1 DALTTARFG
10 DFKVTADDVVFG
22 DDDGVVFALQK
33 DLENII
39 SVARTIA
46 EIEQSQAQN
55 IKNGKT
61 LSQQVKFEK
70 YLKKRAKNPSYNFRE
85 HLLKIGAAIEV

>member
-1 DALTTARFG
+1 
-10 DFKVTADDVVFG
+10 
-22 DDDGVVFALQK
+22 
-33 DLENII
+33 
-39 SVARTIA
+39 VARAIA

-70 YLKKRAKNPSYNFRE
+70 YLKKRAKNPSYSFRE